1 MNLVIFFFKLY
12 FVLIF
17 LWFWSLIILV
27 LSEMSWLLV
36 IAESEFRVILD
47 FKVVLGNEIG
57 ILNSFIFVFMSIFLL
72 LILLML

>member
-36 IAESEFRVILD
+36 IVESEFRVILD